1 MPSRPAA
8 GYRAMEAVPR
18 SARDGPLVNT
28 VKQAN
33 PVSGVHLGEA
43 LGDAAAGRQL
53 RPEPAGFLGGEFR
66 CGMDA
71 CAPALA
77 YPVRDLGR
85 ALPRR
90 KGTMDLD
97 PGLQDHVGGV
107 VRDGRMPN
115 EPMLPPT

>member
-1 MPSRPAA
+1 
-8 GYRAMEAVPR
+8 MEAVPR

-43 LGDAAAGRQL
+43 LSDAAADRQL

-66 CGMDA
+66 CGMEA

-77 YPVRDLGR
+77 YPVRDLRR
-85 ALPRR
+85 AFPRR
-90 KGTMDLD
+90 KVTMDLD
-97 PGLQDHVGGV
+97 AGRLDHADDAF
-107 VRDGRMPN
+107 RDGRMPN